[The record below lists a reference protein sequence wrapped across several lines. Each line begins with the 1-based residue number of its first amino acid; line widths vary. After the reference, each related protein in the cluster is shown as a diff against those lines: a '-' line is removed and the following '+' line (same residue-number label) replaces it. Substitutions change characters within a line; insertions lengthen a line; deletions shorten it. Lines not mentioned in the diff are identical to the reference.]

1 MTTWQAILLFTAA
14 AGVMTITPGLD
25 TALVLRTAVAEGG
38 RRAFLAGLGVSCGVL
53 TWGILASI
61 GLGAVL
67 AVSQLAYD
75 ILRIAGAVYLLY
87 LGIRLIWRPRKT
99 VQRVAGDDGPRM
111 ESGQRWFMR
120 GLFTNLLNP
129 KVGVFY
135 VTFLPQFIPAEVN
148 VIAFSALL
156 AGIHAVQGTA
166 WFTGLILA
174 TRPLARFLAR
184 PAVLTW
190 LDRVTGGIFILF
202 GVRLAFEQRN

>member
-25 TALVLRTAVAEGG
+25 TALVLRTAVAEGA

-75 ILRIAGAVYLLY
+75 VLRVAGALYLLY
-87 LGIRLIWRPRKT
+87 LGIALIRRPRASA
-99 VQRVAGDDGPRM
+99 QALPEEAGGGAV
-111 ESGQRWFMR
+111 SGGRWFLR

-135 VTFLPQFIPAEVN
+135 VTFLPQFIPADVN
-148 VIAFSALL
+148 VVAFSTLL

-174 TRPLARFLAR
+174 TRPLARFLSR

-190 LDRVTGGIFILF
+190 LDRATGGIFILF
-202 GVRLAFEQRN
+202 GVRLGFEQRS

>member
-1 MTTWQAILLFTAA
+1 MTSLQAILLFTAA

-53 TWGILASI
+53 SWGVLASI

-75 ILRIAGAVYLLY
+75 ALRIAGAAYLLY
-87 LGIRLIWRPRKT
+87 LGIRLIWRPRRAPQT
-99 VQRVAGDDGPRM
+99 LAEAPAPRI
-111 ESGQRWFMR
+111 ESGARWFMR

-148 VIAFSALL
+148 VVAFSAML
-156 AGIHAVQGTA
+156 AAIHAVQGTL
-166 WFTGLILA
+166 WFGGLILA

-184 PAVLTW
+184 PAVLAW

-202 GVRLAFEQRN
+202 GARLAFEQRG